1 MVEWSS
7 KRVPLRK
14 PAFELGT
21 PGFPCTCV
29 WASAASPSHT
39 CHMSSTCS
47 MAVGQMRRRGLIH
60 FKSEG
65 MNSLKAASRRAV
77 QSSEA
82 SSLLECASGR
92 TVVALA
98 LTCPCDTCFHRGQ
111 SWWRGLAGVF
121 SRALWAKRNM
131 VLNLGSQEASRAK
144 AGNRAQNGLE

>member
-1 MVEWSS
+1 MH
-7 KRVPLRK
+7 L
-14 PAFELGT
+14 
-21 PGFPCTCV
+21 CV
-29 WASAASPSHT
+29 GLCCIPISHS

-47 MAVGQMRRRGLIH
+47 LAVGQMRRRGLIH

-82 SSLLECASGR
+82 SSLLECESGR

-111 SWWRGLAGVF
+111 SCWRGPAGVLG
-121 SRALWAKRNM
+121 RALWAKRNM